1 MYIHVLFVRSEIIN
15 QLALL
20 KPEIQISYVS
30 AFFSHGLSG
39 YTIYRRKRLY
49 VMRSLCARA
58 FEVVSDPEL
67 YFPSGVIG
75 DPTLASYKKG
85 TKK

>member
-1 MYIHVLFVRSEIIN
+1 
-15 QLALL
+15 
-20 KPEIQISYVS
+20 
-30 AFFSHGLSG
+30 
-39 YTIYRRKRLY
+39 
-49 VMRSLCARA
+49 MRSLCSRA

-85 TKK
+85 TKNKQVLDRTNSETGQRIEESVGVMYG